1 MRFVD
6 LGHPIQTQMPVFPS
20 IMKTFVGVY
29 RSHKENTRPGGVSS
43 QTNIIVMC
51 DHAGTHVDAPIHFN
65 PDGTSIDQMPL
76 DLMVGEA
83 VLLDFTDKKSG
94 DVVTVK
100 DVEGKL
106 KDAGIGPGK
115 INAILF
121 KTGAGPLYGT
131 DKYYQHYLEIHRDT
145 VRWMAS
151 CGIKLWGVDAS
162 TIDSAPGR
170 ETHMLLREL
179 EFYHMENLANLDALP
194 VNVIFTLTCV
204 ALPFVGATASP
215 LRPIAILREQN

>member
-20 IMKTFVGVY
+20 LAKTFVGVY
-29 RSHKENTRPGGVSS
+29 RSHKENLRSGGVSS

-65 PDGTSIDQMPL
+65 PDGKPIDQMPL

-83 VLLDFTDKKSG
+83 VVLDFTYKKSG
-94 DVVTVK
+94 DSVTVE
-100 DVEGKL
+100 DVEKKL
-106 KDAGIGPGK
+106 KDAA
-115 INAILF
+115 INLGQIKAILF

-131 DKYYQHYLEIHRDT
+131 DQYYQHYLEIHPET
-145 VRWMAS
+145 VRWMVKQ
-151 CGIKLWGVDAS
+151 GIKLWGVDAS
-162 TIDSAPGR
+162 TIDCAPKR

-194 VNVIFTLTCV
+194 VNVPFTLACV

-215 LRPIAILREQN
+215 LRPIAILKE